1 MSAREAMRTLVTV
14 GLTARISGDGVVVSQ
29 DPPAGTALDAG
40 GVSRITLERSPA
52 RHLSSATQ
60 P

>member
-1 MSAREAMRTLVTV
+1 MRTLVTV

-29 DPPAGTALDAG
+29 DPPAGTALDSG